1 MTMDLAFQI
10 AFGLAS
16 GLFTFVLK
24 HVFDQQKADREKLVK
39 LKEDTNKD
47 ISDIKLKYVSKEDA
61 IRDQNFLSTQL
72 EKIDKK
78 LDKLSD
84 KLDLKVDK

>member
-16 GLFTFVLK
+16 GLFSFVLK
-24 HVFDQQKADREKLVK
+24 HVFDQQKLDREKLAN
-39 LKEDTNKD
+39 LKEETNKGL
-47 ISDIKLKYVSKEDA
+47 SDIKLRYVSKEEA
-61 IRDQNFLSTQL
+61 FRDQDSLSGQL

-84 KLDLKVDK
+84 KLDSKADK

>member
-16 GLFTFVLK
+16 GLFTFLLK
-24 HVFDQQKADREKLVK
+24 HVFDQQKAYREKLAK
-39 LKEDTNKD
+39 LQEDTHKD
-47 ISDIKLKYVSKEDA
+47 IIDIKLNYLSQDES
-61 IRDQNFLSTQL
+61 IRNQQHLSGQL

-84 KLDLKVDK
+84 KLDSKADK